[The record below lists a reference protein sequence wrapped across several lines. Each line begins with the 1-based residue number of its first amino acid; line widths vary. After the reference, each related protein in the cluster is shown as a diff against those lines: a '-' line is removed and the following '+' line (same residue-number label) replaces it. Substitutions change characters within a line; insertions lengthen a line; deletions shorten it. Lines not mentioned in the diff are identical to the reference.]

1 MANKK
6 EREKRRAARMRKSAR
21 VLKAQD
27 PDEDIITDEDDED
40 LEVLDEGEGLEN
52 SIETAPQITQKEYG
66 EGPSMVMAPGPVNWD
81 QLDAEKIAREQ
92 ADAMREVTW
101 QTQDLV
107 SNILYSNMPSSK
119 KAGAIKDVGDGLGKR
134 MKAVK
139 TETSKKSVDM
149 DLLEINAIIA
159 KDSRHTSVIQK
170 VGDWVET
177 RKSLD
182 NLSDENFA
190 FVDGTREFPI
200 HDAPHVRASLKQAAK
215 MIAEGDDAEVRA
227 RQALPKI
234 KEAAKTHKVG
244 TGDKEKGA
252 VIVEKDKSGGWRAV
266 LWPSN
271 NFIDTDEDILTE
283 ASHEEFVEWVNKNM
297 DLAPVFMSHHIPES
311 IRKNRVDFVG
321 YDHGFLIMSA
331 PLEEH
336 EAAGLLRAQEITDL
350 GMSHGSLVFERDPK
364 DDRYITKYRMVEVS
378 DLPLDHAANPFTNL
392 ETVQKEAG
400 MKTLNTQEYLASI
413 LGDEEKAKEYLTRTE
428 LKQKELRDAQVAEKE
443 KTPSTE
449 PAAAVTVV
457 NNAPVTPEIETI
469 LKAVEEKFGM
479 NQLSEAFESI
489 SLEAQKVP
497 VLEALIKEARA
508 DTNQQLADAIDPPA
522 GKQFSWMEKRA
533 SQDEK
538 TVLKKGQA
546 EDDKLAKAEP
556 ELHWLSK
563 ATKTQPVASQ

>member
-6 EREKRRAARMRKSAR
+6 EREKRRAARMRKSGRFA
-21 VLKAQD
+21 KSQD

-40 LEVLDEGEGLEN
+40 LDGEDALEN
-52 SIETAPQITQKEYG
+52 SIETAPQIVQKEYG
-66 EGPSMVMAPGPVNWD
+66 EGPDMVMAPGPMTWN
-81 QLDAEKIAREQ
+81 QLDAEEIAREQ
-92 ADAMREVTW
+92 AEEMRRVTW

-107 SNILYSNMPSSK
+107 SNILYSNMPSNK

-134 MKAVK
+134 MKSAQ
-139 TETSKKSVDM
+139 TQTKKSVDM

-177 RKSLD
+177 RKSLN

-190 FVDGTREFPI
+190 YVEGTREFPI

-215 MIAEGDDAEVRA
+215 MIAEGDDAEARA

-234 KEAAKTHKVG
+234 KEAAKAHKVG
-244 TGDKEKGA
+244 IGDKEKGA
-252 VIVEKDKSGGWRAV
+252 IIVEKDKSGGWRSV
-266 LWPSN
+266 MWPSN

-297 DLAPVFMSHHIPES
+297 DIAPVFMSHHIPES

-336 EAAGLLRAQEITDL
+336 EAAGLLRAQELTDL
-350 GMSHGSLVFERDPK
+350 GMSHGTIVFERDPK

-428 LKQKELRDAQVAEKE
+428 LKQKENREAEVEE
-443 KTPSTE
+443 KGRKPSE

-457 NNAPVTPEIETI
+457 NTPPVTPEIETI

-497 VLEALIKEARA
+497 ILEALIKESSGNV
-508 DTNQQLADAIDPPA
+508 DQQLADKIDPPA
-522 GKQFSWMEKRA
+522 GKQYSWMEKRA
-533 SQDEK
+533 SQAKE
-538 TVLKKGQA
+538 TVLKTGDEK
-546 EDDKLAKAEP
+546 DDKLAKAEP
-556 ELHWLSK
+556 EVHWLSK
-563 ATKTQPVASQ
+563 ATKTEPVASQ